1 MFAPV
6 VYGFQ
11 YKEQNGIFVNHEFI
25 EGYEKEEFPDSMNL
39 KYNDGLTRISLDI
52 SKEIWQEEWDD
63 TLEQL
68 ISNKYITVSINR
80 NQTRGE
86 YDSDSISWTKDKVKV
101 MEVLKPYSTTF
112 NKKLSSYLTNQGNK
126 FIFCE
131 EYSIN

>member
-1 MFAPV
+1 
-6 VYGFQ
+6 
-11 YKEQNGIFVNHEFI
+11 
-25 EGYEKEEFPDSMNL
+25 MNL